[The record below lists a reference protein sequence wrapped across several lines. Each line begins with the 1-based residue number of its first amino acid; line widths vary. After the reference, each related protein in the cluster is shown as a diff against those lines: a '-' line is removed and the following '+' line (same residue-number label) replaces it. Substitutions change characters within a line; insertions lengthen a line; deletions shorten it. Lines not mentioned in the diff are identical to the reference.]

1 MIGQLCRQPGNNGY
15 CCQTFFSNSS
25 FSTTLPPF
33 FDKQQQ
39 DVCDLGSKGH
49 RASLAGEDAAGR
61 VQTESPK
68 LIAAP
73 PLPDSYDAL
82 LQHQADR
89 VERTD
94 SLVSN
99 TQMMAAAPVP
109 PSSFQVSTERG
120 G

>member
-1 MIGQLCRQPGNNGY
+1 MPPDLLQQ
-15 CCQTFFSNSS
+15 FFL
-25 FSTTLPPF
+25 FHHF
-33 FDKQQQ
+33 AGIFDKQQ
-39 DVCDLGSKGH
+39 DACDLGSKGH
-49 RASLAGEDAAGR
+49 RPSLAGEDAAGR